1 MAREVFANGREVS
14 SKKSNAKAVA
24 PPPDVCHTPPPP
36 PPPLVPPKIGI
47 PIPYPNVSQS
57 STHKKGTKTVKIK
70 KKEVGI
76 KNKSFYK
83 TSNGNQPATSQFK
96 KGILSGTITGKA
108 YITSW
113 SSDVKFEKKNAVR
126 HLDST
131 RQNVK

>member
-24 PPPDVCHTPPPP
+24 PPPDVCHTPPP